1 MKRLLCLMLILSLC
15 LPALTGCRRRERAA
29 APEGTPEPTATPQAG
44 MGYTVTST
52 DQQPSVPDPLA
63 TLTPQQRAAMSV
75 GANGGD
81 VTADMLP
88 PGGDQSAGEQP
99 APTEEITT
107 FDTYDEAAEAAREA
121 AQPAP
126 INASAFQFSAV
137 TDEKVDFTFNYP
149 SDWENVPGIYT
160 VCYRQK
166 VGKGEFPARI
176 AVTRKKLVHTPD
188 EIVMNEQMTS
198 YLKSIAKQYDSETF
212 QIGTAVKDVPFI
224 RRKGIA
230 NTYLAYWG
238 SVEVKGYV
246 LGVAV
251 DRTLYVLHFC
261 AAYTDYAE
269 LEGALEYMVSTVQ
282 LHEDP
287 KDKKKKR

>member
-1 MKRLLCLMLILSLC
+1 MLILTLL
-15 LPALTGCRRRERAA
+15 LPTLTGCRRREKAA
-29 APEGTPEPTATPQAG
+29 APEATAEPTATPQAG
-44 MGYTVTST
+44 MGYTVTSQ

-63 TLTPQQRAAMSV
+63 TLTPQQRAAMTV
-75 GANGGD
+75 GANSGD

-88 PGGDQSAGEQP
+88 PGGDLAAGEQ
-99 APTEEITT
+99 ATEGQPSSEITT

-121 AQPAP
+121 SAPAA
-126 INASAFQFSAV
+126 INASAFQYSAV

-198 YLKSIAKQYDSETF
+198 YLKSIAKQYDTETF

-269 LEGALEYMVSTVQ
+269 LEGALEYMVGTVQ
-282 LHEDP
+282 LYEDP
-287 KDKKKKR
+287 KDKKKR